1 MHKLNQNSK
10 NCIAQCVYNL
20 LKTTTYQKSLTS
32 LVVRTY
38 ISVLEVKGSTP
49 S

>member
-10 NCIAQCVYNL
+10 NCKAQCVYNV
-20 LKTTTYQKSLTS
+20 LKTTTYQKSLIG
-32 LVVRTY
+32 LVVYTY
-38 ISVLEVKGSTP
+38 ISVLGVKGSTP